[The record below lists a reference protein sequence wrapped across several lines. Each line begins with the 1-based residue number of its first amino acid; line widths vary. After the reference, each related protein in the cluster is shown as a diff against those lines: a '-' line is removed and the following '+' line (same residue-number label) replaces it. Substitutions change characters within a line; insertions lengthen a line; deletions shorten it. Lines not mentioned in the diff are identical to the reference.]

1 MQETSAQENELSRLQ
16 RLLLPIRPQARTVM
30 LVVMRQNRFKQAEAC
45 HDCSRGS
52 APVPDKGAK
61 RQCLAH
67 QWRRAQPLFST
78 VALFHGDIADSM
90 LEVAYGVDHGQHCSS
105 ESMMTVQCL

>member
-1 MQETSAQENELSRLQ
+1 MHETTAQFEV
-16 RLLLPIRPQARTVM
+16 LLPIRPQARTAM
-30 LVVMRQNRFKQAEAC
+30 MVVMRQNRFKQAEAC

-61 RQCLAH
+61 GHLSVLAH

-78 VALFHGDIADSM
+78 VVALFNGDID
-90 LEVAYGVDHGQHCSS
+90 
-105 ESMMTVQCL
+105 